1 MILGHEIKCVA
12 ILPKLASGPAWPRR
26 DSGTILYS
34 ISCCLWRS
42 MKRKLLVAIPL
53 LILVVIAAW
62 IVRPKH
68 EYIGEAYVSTKSTA
82 ILSSVAQVR
91 QEVGELHYGE
101 HVEMLAKR
109 NEFVKVKTGTGQIG
123 WVDAHQLMDPQLWQ
137 RSIAL
142 LKNAEVLPV
151 QARGRTKVATNLRVE
166 PGRTEARLY
175 QFGRGIPVE
184 IVGRATAD
192 WVQVSDEKEN
202 SNPED
207 TKKEDWFLVR
217 GVATRPPGETTAKT
231 GAAIP
236 SATTAPGDGSAP
248 IAGWVV
254 ARFVEF
260 DEPDAVREGAESA
273 NVRPVAWFELN
284 RVPDDSGEKSQYLL
298 AATRGPEGQACDF
311 TNLRVYTW
319 NKKKTRYET
328 AFIQNDLCGA
338 MPIRI
343 VAGPK
348 GEPEFQFKVMDG
360 ARDLKYRL
368 IQTVVRR
375 ARETETGTKLTAPG
389 KKAK

>member
-1 MILGHEIKCVA
+1 
-12 ILPKLASGPAWPRR
+12 
-26 DSGTILYS
+26 
-34 ISCCLWRS
+34 

-53 LILVVIAAW
+53 LVIVVIAAW

-68 EYIGEAYVSTKSTA
+68 ETIGEAYVSTRSA
-82 ILSSVAQVR
+82 ALLSSVAQVR
-91 QEVGELHYGE
+91 QEIGELHYGE
-101 HVEMLAKR
+101 HVELLAKR
-109 NEFVKVKTGTGQIG
+109 NEFVKVRTTTGTLG
-123 WVDAHQLMDPQLWQ
+123 WVDGHQLMDPQLWQ
-137 RSIAL
+137 RSIVL
-142 LKNAEVLPV
+142 LKGAKDSPV

-166 PGRTEARLY
+166 PGRGEARLY

-184 IVGRATAD
+184 VVGRATAD
-192 WVQVSDEKEN
+192 WVQVSDEKE
-202 SNPED
+202 SANPDE

-236 SATTAPGDGSAP
+236 STATAPGDGSAP

-254 ARFVEF
+254 ARFLEL
-260 DEPDAVREGAESA
+260 DELDPVREGASSA

-284 RVPDDSGEKSQYLL
+284 RVADENGEKSQYLL

-311 TNLRVYTW
+311 TNLRVFTW

-338 MPIRI
+338 LPIRI
-343 VAGPK
+343 GAGPK
-348 GEPEFQFKVMDG
+348 GEPEFRFKVMDG
-360 ARDLKYRL
+360 AKEEQKYRL

-375 ARETETGTKLTAPG
+375 VRETESGTKLSAPG
-389 KKAK
+389 KKTK